1 MKRPIFSS
9 IGACSAA
16 FGLFLFCGSTQA
28 APLTL
33 TATVTVKTQVRDS
46 NTPPTVITLARNQ
59 VFILRAGSARA
70 DDSLQVTFEKGGDS
84 FTFILKDAL
93 GGATFDLV
101 GVAEVPLKG
110 PATVTISGK
119 GLASYEIQTL

>member
-1 MKRPIFSS
+1 MKRSIFSS

-16 FGLFLFCGSTQA
+16 FGLFLFCGNTQA
-28 APLTL
+28 DPLTL
-33 TATVTVKTQVRDS
+33 TATVIVKTQIRDS
-46 NTPPTVITLARNQ
+46 SAPPTVITLDRNQ

-84 FTFILKDAL
+84 FTSTLKDILA
-93 GGATFDLV
+93 GATFDLV
-101 GVAEVPLKG
+101 GIAEIPLKG

-119 GLASYEIQTL
+119 GLVSYEIQTL

>member
-1 MKRPIFSS
+1 MKRSIFSS

-16 FGLFLFCGSTQA
+16 FGLFLFCGNTQA
-28 APLTL
+28 DPLTL

-46 NTPPTVITLARNQ
+46 STPPTVITLARNQ
-59 VFILRAGSARA
+59 VFILRAASARA

-84 FTFILKDAL
+84 FTLIVKDTLA
-93 GGATFDLV
+93 GATLAFV
-101 GVAEVPLKG
+101 GVTEVPLKG